1 MNSDSTDESLRDE
14 MLGMSCVRV
23 FVCSHSTQAVR
34 DQRVAVDGSRTPT
47 IFSQVAVMFFNHLPA
62 DPPADRA

>member
-47 IFSQVAVMFFNHLPA
+47 IFSQVAVMFF
-62 DPPADRA
+62 